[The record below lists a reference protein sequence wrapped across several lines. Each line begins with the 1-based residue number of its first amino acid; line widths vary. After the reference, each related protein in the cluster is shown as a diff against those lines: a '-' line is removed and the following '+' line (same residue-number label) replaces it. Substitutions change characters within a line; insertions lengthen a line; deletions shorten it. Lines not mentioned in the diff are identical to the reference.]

1 MKFRLFLYQ
10 TRQHGQLLK
19 EDKMDRQRL
28 FTQLRLHEG
37 VEHKPYK
44 CTAGYLTIGVGR
56 NIEERGLSDDEID
69 FLLDNDINIVVDELG
84 RTYDWFF
91 DLSEVRQRVVADMV
105 FNLGLPRFAQFKNM
119 IAAIEAEDY
128 VQASNEMMDSRWAQQ
143 VGLRASR
150 LAEMMETDED
160 SSDF

>member
-1 MKFRLFLYQ
+1 M
-10 TRQHGQLLK
+10 
-19 EDKMDRQRL
+19 DKQRL

-69 FLLDNDINIVVDELG
+69 YILSNDVNIATDELVESF
-84 RTYDWFF
+84 DWYA
-91 DLSEVRQRVVADMV
+91 DLDPIRQRVVIDMV
-105 FNLGLPRFAQFKNM
+105 FNLGMPRFKQFKNM
-119 IAAIEAEDY
+119 ITAIETGDY
-128 VQASNEMMDSRWAQQ
+128 VQASIEMMDSRWAEQ

-150 LAEMMETDED
+150 LAEMMETGED
-160 SSDF
+160 STDF